1 MATVGSVYP
10 STSSN
15 GVTGTNSSSTGSNS
29 QNSATANDPLANEST
44 FLQLLVAQLQNQDPT
59 QPVDGTTFVTQLA
72 EFSDVEQ
79 NLGTRQD
86 LDAVSEKYLGT
97 TTPPSATSSLTSG
110 GASTNPGTSSTE
122 TPAATNVN
130 ASTASQQLN

>member
-1 MATVGSVYP
+1 MATVGTLFPTTATTGTDS
-10 STSSN
+10 STSSSN
-15 GVTGTNSSSTGSNS
+15 QSSPT
-29 QNSATANDPLANEST
+29 ATDPLASEST

-97 TTPPSATSSLTSG
+97 TTPPSAASDLTTGDSTSSVNSSSG
-110 GASTNPGTSSTE
+110 
-122 TPAATNVN
+122 
-130 ASTASQQLN
+130 L